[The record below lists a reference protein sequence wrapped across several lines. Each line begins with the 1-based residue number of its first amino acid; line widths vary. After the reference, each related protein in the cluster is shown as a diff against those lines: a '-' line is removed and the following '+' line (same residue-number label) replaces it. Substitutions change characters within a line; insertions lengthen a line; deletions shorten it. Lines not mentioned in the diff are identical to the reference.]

1 VPDRYFYWEGSRSE
15 PGQDELSSLGST
27 EEGVR
32 RGRRAEVLPSIE
44 YVFGLRKSYLNQT
57 QMLDANILVPAILFV
72 LLTPGLLLALPSGQS
87 LFVQSVVHAIVF
99 AIIYWGL
106 RQVFPQY
113 Y

>member
-1 VPDRYFYWEGSRSE
+1 
-15 PGQDELSSLGST
+15 
-27 EEGVR
+27 
-32 RGRRAEVLPSIE
+32 
-44 YVFGLRKSYLNQT
+44 
-57 QMLDANILVPAILFV
+57 MLDANILVPAILFV
-72 LLTPGLLLALPSGQS
+72 LLTPGLFLALPSGQS